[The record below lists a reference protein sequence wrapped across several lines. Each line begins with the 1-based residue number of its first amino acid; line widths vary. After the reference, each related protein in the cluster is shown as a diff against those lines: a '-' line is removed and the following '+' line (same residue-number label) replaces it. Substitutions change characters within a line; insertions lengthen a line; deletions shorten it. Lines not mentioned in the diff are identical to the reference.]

1 MSELLSSSFV
11 VWLLHVQLIWMSYLV
26 ISGNVR
32 FFQFP
37 LGIARWRG
45 VRSSTPSIEASA
57 LESSSFSILKT
68 DFGFD
73 RIVQGSSTAYWSFI
87 VVYRIFCLFQ
97 EYLRMVSIEWV
108 AIVFLLVTIS
118 YDLWESHKK
127 CHSHIVDN
135 WTGCGIQLFRC
146 CTNSTFFFSIAL
158 AHSALHNFHFRW
170 IYCRNSVHEAS

>member
-45 VRSSTPSIEASA
+45 VRSTPSIEASA

-108 AIVFLLVTIS
+108 AIVFLLVTMS

-127 CHSHIVDN
+127 CHCHIVDRMWHSTIQVLYKLN
-135 WTGCGIQLFRC
+135 IFLFNSFGTLGIAQFPFPL
-146 CTNSTFFFSIAL
+146 NL
-158 AHSALHNFHFRW
+158 L
-170 IYCRNSVHEAS
+170 